1 MLCCALVI
9 MLSKVILVMQSS
21 LWKRIMGDYGWLLI
35 LVGWFVL
42 MKFVLPRLGVST

>member
-1 MLCCALVI
+1 
-9 MLSKVILVMQSS
+9 MQPS
-21 LWKRIMGDYGWLLI
+21 LWKKIMGDYGWLLI